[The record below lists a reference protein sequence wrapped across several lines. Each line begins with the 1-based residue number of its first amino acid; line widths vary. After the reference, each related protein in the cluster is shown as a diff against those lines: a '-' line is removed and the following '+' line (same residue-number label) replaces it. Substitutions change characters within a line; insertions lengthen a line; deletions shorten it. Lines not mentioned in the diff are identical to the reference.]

1 MLQQRPRYYN
11 TMLTW
16 LLFSSHTSAFHYV
29 YNTKPKWKS
38 KFCLNK
44 AEMYGISLSLPPYYS
59 HFNLFQISNPLL
71 ISIHL
76 PLFVEIGGRSVL
88 VQAGSQHT
96 AAHRQQMSLTSCI
109 PQSLPRVTAQSLRQQ
124 PNTTL
129 TPFPL
134 LSAVI
139 QTMQVCYLRVA
150 SFSPRMRSALT
161 THILP
166 HFLTERIKI
175 GSSGLFATCY
185 SVFCQRRS
193 NDIQV
198 EII

>member
-1 MLQQRPRYYN
+1 
-11 TMLTW
+11 
-16 LLFSSHTSAFHYV
+16 
-29 YNTKPKWKS
+29 
-38 KFCLNK
+38 
-44 AEMYGISLSLPPYYS
+44 MYGISLCLPPYYS
-59 HFNLFQISNPLL
+59 HLNLFQISNPRL

-76 PLFVEIGGRSVL
+76 PPPSLLLSGEVGGRSVL
-88 VQAGSQHT
+88 VQAGSQHS

-109 PQSLPRVTAQSLRQQ
+109 PQTLPRVTAQSLRQQ

-139 QTMQVCYLRVA
+139 QTVQVCYLRVA
-150 SFSPRMRSALT
+150 SLSPRMRSALT